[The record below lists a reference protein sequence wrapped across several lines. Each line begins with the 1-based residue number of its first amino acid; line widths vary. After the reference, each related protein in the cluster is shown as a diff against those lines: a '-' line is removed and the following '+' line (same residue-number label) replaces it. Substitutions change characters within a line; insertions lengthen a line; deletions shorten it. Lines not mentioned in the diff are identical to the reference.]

1 VLLSA
6 LLHAPGAAL
15 YFWAR
20 RERNA
25 CAFTPVELIILLVV
39 VIGARARVRGLAT
52 GYITI

>member
-6 LLHAPGAAL
+6 LLYAPGAAL

-20 RERNA
+20 RERSQR
-25 CAFTPVELIILLVV
+25 AFTPVEMVIFLVA
-39 VIGARARVRGLAT
+39 VIGARVCVHRLAT